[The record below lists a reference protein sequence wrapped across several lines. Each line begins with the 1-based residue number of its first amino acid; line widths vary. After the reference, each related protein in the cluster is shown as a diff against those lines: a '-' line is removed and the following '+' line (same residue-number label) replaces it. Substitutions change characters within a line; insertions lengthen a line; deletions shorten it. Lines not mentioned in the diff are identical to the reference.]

1 MLVWTCAHKR
11 WRTKSGYFHFVKQTS
26 HYTGKI
32 VSVRKRILE
41 VSSVKLIL
49 QGAEKLNGLPYLGA
63 KDMLHFVNPKVFVVA
78 KNRDGDQIL
87 QRLKLGER
95 STESAV
101 LLYLMRAGPCIKSC

>member
-1 MLVWTCAHKR
+1 MLVWTYAHKR

-32 VSVRKRILE
+32 VSLRKRTLE
-41 VSSVKLIL
+41 VRSVKLIL
-49 QGAEKLNGLPYLGA
+49 QGAEKLSGFPSLGA
-63 KDMLHFVNPKVFVVA
+63 KDMLHFVNPEVFVVT

-87 QRLKLGER
+87 QRLKLGVK

-101 LLYLMRAGPCIKSC
+101 LLYLMRARPCIKSC